1 MTKYD
6 NSSKAATFK
15 EMVKEVTNFYTL
27 YKTPNRENI
36 VEINRM
42 VDRFPVFLFQV
53 INEDLFEKVS
63 KDIISIQT
71 PWARWVV
78 NWVFFK
84 VFMICWKMAY
94 SL

>member
-1 MTKYD
+1 MIIVAWLQLLRRW
-6 NSSKAATFK
+6 SASFK

-42 VDRFPVFLFQV
+42 VDRFPIFVFQV

-78 NWVFFK
+78 N
-84 VFMICWKMAY
+84 
-94 SL
+94 

>member
-1 MTKYD
+1 ML
-6 NSSKAATFK
+6 
-15 EMVKEVTNFYTL
+15 KEVINFNKL

-42 VDRFPVFLFQV
+42 VDHFPIFVFQV

-71 PWARWVV
+71 P
-78 NWVFFK
+78 
-84 VFMICWKMAY
+84 
-94 SL
+94 

>member
-1 MTKYD
+1 
-6 NSSKAATFK
+6 
-15 EMVKEVTNFYTL
+15 MVKEVTNFYNL

-71 PWARWVV
+71 P
-78 NWVFFK
+78 
-84 VFMICWKMAY
+84 
-94 SL
+94 

>member
-1 MTKYD
+1 
-6 NSSKAATFK
+6 
-15 EMVKEVTNFYTL
+15 MVKEVTNFYNL

-42 VDRFPVFLFQV
+42 VDRFPIFVFQV

-78 NWVFFK
+78 N
-84 VFMICWKMAY
+84 
-94 SL
+94 

>member
-15 EMVKEVTNFYTL
+15 EMVKEVTNFYNL

-42 VDRFPVFLFQV
+42 VDRFPIFVFQV

-78 NWVFFK
+78 N
-84 VFMICWKMAY
+84 
-94 SL
+94 